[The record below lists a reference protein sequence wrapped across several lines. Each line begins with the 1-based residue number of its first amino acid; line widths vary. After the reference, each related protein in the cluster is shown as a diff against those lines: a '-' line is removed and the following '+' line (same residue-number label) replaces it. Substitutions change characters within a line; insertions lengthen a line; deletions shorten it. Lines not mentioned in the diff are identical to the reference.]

1 MHNKTTEIQT
11 KPLCASPHITIISPS
26 GQRLQLFDKGSAWH
40 LICVDETLPN
50 SPGITWL
57 SFAKNGEL
65 SKLARFILE
74 RDTFTMYPKTTNSNE
89 PTEN

>member
-1 MHNKTTEIQT
+1 MTTDEIPTQ
-11 KPLCASPHITIISPS
+11 PLSGSPHITLISPS
-26 GQRLQLFDKGSAWH
+26 GQRLQLYDKGSAWH
-40 LICVDETLPN
+40 LICRDDTLPHD
-50 SPGITWL
+50 PDITWL

-74 RDTFTMYPKTTNSNE
+74 RDTFAMYPKPTNSNE

>member
-1 MHNKTTEIQT
+1 MLNGEITTPRL
-11 KPLCASPHITIISPS
+11 KDYSHITLISPS
-26 GQRLQLFDKGSAWH
+26 GQRLQLYDKGSAWH

-50 SPGITWL
+50 SPDITWL

-74 RDTFTMYPKTTNSNE
+74 RDAFTMYPKTTNNNE
-89 PTEN
+89 QAEN